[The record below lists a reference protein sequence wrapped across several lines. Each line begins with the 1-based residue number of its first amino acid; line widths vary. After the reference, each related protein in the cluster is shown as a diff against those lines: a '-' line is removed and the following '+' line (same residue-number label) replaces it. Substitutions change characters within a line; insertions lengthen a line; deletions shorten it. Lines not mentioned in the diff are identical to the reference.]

1 MKEGSIVTRKSY
13 NNDICFKIETINN
26 DIVILKGMSYRI
38 IADANI
44 NDLQVLSPK
53 EYKEKEYNLNEIV
66 DDTIN
71 NFIYERYSKSQFN
84 RGEPKDQKPGKILHV
99 DGDNYCLKCCLE
111 KYKKLQVPAQG
122 VYLKE
127 ELQPSQIINLLKE
140 YSPDILVITGHD
152 NLKRG
157 NNTWS
162 NIENYRNSKYFIE
175 TVKNARKYNSNYDQ
189 LVIFA
194 GGCQSYYD
202 EIIEAGAN
210 FASSPNRILIHHIDP
225 VLVSYNISIASI
237 REFIDAKH
245 VAKDTFGGIGGIG
258 GIETRGKCREIS
270 PNLKLK
276 KVY

>member
-13 NNDICFKIETINN
+13 NNDICFKIEDMND
-26 DIVILKGMSYRI
+26 DIVTLKGTSYRI

-44 NDLQVLSPK
+44 NDLQLLSLK
-53 EYKEKEYNLNEIV
+53 EYKEKESNLNEKV
-66 DDTIN
+66 DDAID
-71 NFIYERYSKSQFN
+71 NFICERYSKNQFS
-84 RGEPKDQKPGKILHV
+84 REEPKGQKIGKILHV
-99 DGDNYCLKCCLE
+99 DGDNYYLKCCLE

-127 ELQPSQIINLLKE
+127 ELQPGQIINLLKE
-140 YSPDILVITGHD
+140 HSPDILVITGHD

-175 TVKNARKYNSNYDQ
+175 AVKNARKYNSNYDQ

-202 EIIEAGAN
+202 ELIEVGAN
-210 FASSPNRILIHHIDP
+210 FASSPNRILIHYIDP
-225 VLVSYNISIASI
+225 VLVAYNIAITSV
-237 REFIDAKH
+237 REFIDAKY
-245 VAKDTFGGIGGIG
+245 VSKDAFGGIGGIG

-270 PNLKLK
+270 PNLKSK
-276 KVY
+276 KIY